1 MLISLSLHLVNI
13 KYKYNMEQI
22 IKHFT
27 DNDAYTFTCQY
38 YILKTYPRAEVEYKF
53 FDRNHTKYPKG
64 FAELLQEQVNYM
76 KDVIITDEEI
86 AFMSKNMYYL
96 PLWYFTFLKGYRFNP
111 NEVTISQDNEG
122 HLDIAV
128 KGKWFSTIMWE
139 MPLLSCISE
148 LMHKLNGDDD
158 KYNLATEYWKSY
170 DKMTK
175 ALQNGLIISDMGTR
189 RRFSYNHHHNV
200 IRSFVEASE
209 KSMEELYSYGEF
221 VGTSN
226 VWLAKRYNLRPIGTM
241 SHQIISFE
249 ETVSGIFECN
259 NQTMSKW
266 SECYDGLNGTYLYDC
281 FGDKVF
287 FNNFQTKY
295 AKLFDGLRVDSGD
308 EFEQI
313 EKIIDKYK
321 SLGVDPKTKTVV
333 FSNGLN
339 LDKALEIHKY
349 IGGRVR
355 DTYGIGTFFTCDIDN
370 VKPSNIVIK
379 LVKGRITE
387 QREWH
392 DCVKLSC
399 DKGKTLGNQEKC
411 NYLSNIINC

>member
-1 MLISLSLHLVNI
+1 
-13 KYKYNMEQI
+13 MEQI

-64 FAELLQEQVNYM
+64 FGKLLQEQVNYM
-76 KDVIITDEEI
+76 ENVVITDEEI
-86 AFMSKNMYYL
+86 AFMKAKMYYL

-111 NEVTISQDNEG
+111 KEVTINQYDEG
-122 HLDIAV
+122 YLDISV
-128 KGKWFSTIMWE
+128 RGKWFSAIMWE

-148 LMHKLNGDDD
+148 LIHTINEDAD
-158 KYNLATEYWKSY
+158 KYDLRTEYWKSY

-175 ALQNGLIISDMGTR
+175 ALDNGLIISDMGTR
-189 RRFSYNHHHNV
+189 RRFSYQHHYNV

-209 KSMEELYSYGEF
+209 KAKEELGCFGKF

-226 VWLAKRYNLRPIGTM
+226 VWFAKEFGLTPIGTM

-249 ETVSGIFECN
+249 ETVSGVFECN
-259 NQTMSKW
+259 NQVMSKW

-308 EFEQI
+308 EFEQT
-313 EKIIDKYK
+313 EKIIQKYQALNIDPTTK
-321 SLGVDPKTKTVV
+321 SVV
-333 FSNGLN
+333 YSNGLN
-339 LDKALEIHKY
+339 LDKALEIHKFAN
-349 IGGRVR
+349 GRVK
-355 DTYGIGTFFTCDIDN
+355 DSYGIGTFFTCDVDN

-379 LVKGRITE
+379 LIKGRITE

-399 DKGKTLGNQEKC
+399 DEGKTLGNQEKC
-411 NYLSNIINC
+411 KFLLNNID

>member
-1 MLISLSLHLVNI
+1 
-13 KYKYNMEQI
+13 MEQI

-38 YILKTYPRAEVEYKF
+38 YILKTYPRAEVEYRF

-64 FAELLQEQVNYM
+64 FGKLLQEQVNYM
-76 KDVIITDEEI
+76 ENVVITDEEI
-86 AFMSKNMYYL
+86 AFMKAKMYYL

-111 NEVTISQDNEG
+111 KEVTINQYDEG
-122 HLDIAV
+122 YLDISV
-128 KGKWFSTIMWE
+128 RGKWFSAIMWE

-148 LMHKLNGDDD
+148 LIHTINGDAD
-158 KYNLATEYWKSY
+158 KYDLQTEYWKSY

-175 ALQNGLIISDMGTR
+175 ALNNGLIISDMGTR
-189 RRFSYNHHHNV
+189 RRFAYQHHYNV

-209 KSMEELYSYGEF
+209 KTAEDLGCFGKF

-226 VWLAKRYNLRPIGTM
+226 VWFAKEFGLTPIGTM

-249 ETVSGIFECN
+249 ETVSGVFECN
-259 NQTMSKW
+259 NQVMSKW

-308 EFEQI
+308 EFEQT
-313 EKIIDKYK
+313 EKIIQKYQALNVEPTMK
-321 SLGVDPKTKTVV
+321 SVV
-333 FSNGLN
+333 YSNGLN
-339 LDKALEIHKY
+339 LDKALEIHKFVK
-349 IGGRVR
+349 GRVK
-355 DTYGIGTFFTCDIDN
+355 DSYGIGTFFTCDVDN

-399 DKGKTLGNQEKC
+399 DKGKTLGNKEKC
-411 NYLSNIINC
+411 IYLLNIID

>member
-1 MLISLSLHLVNI
+1 
-13 KYKYNMEQI
+13 MEQI

-38 YILKTYPRAEVEYKF
+38 YILKTYPRAEVEYRF

-64 FAELLQEQVNYM
+64 FGKLLQEQVNYM
-76 KDVIITDEEI
+76 ENVVITDEEI
-86 AFMSKNMYYL
+86 AFMKAKMYYL

-111 NEVTISQDNEG
+111 KEVTINQYDEG
-122 HLDIAV
+122 YLDISV
-128 KGKWFSTIMWE
+128 RGKWFSAIMWE

-148 LMHKLNGDDD
+148 LIHTINGDAD
-158 KYNLATEYWKSY
+158 KYDLQTEYWKSY

-175 ALQNGLIISDMGTR
+175 ALNNGLIISDMGTR
-189 RRFSYNHHHNV
+189 RRFAYQHHYNV

-209 KSMEELYSYGEF
+209 KTAEDLGCF
-221 VGTSN
+221 GKFIGTSN
-226 VWLAKRYNLRPIGTM
+226 VWFAKEFGLTPIGTM

-249 ETVSGIFECN
+249 ETVSGVFECN
-259 NQTMSKW
+259 NQVMSKW

-308 EFEQI
+308 EFEQT
-313 EKIIDKYK
+313 EKIIQKYQALNVEPTMK
-321 SLGVDPKTKTVV
+321 SVV
-333 FSNGLN
+333 YSNGLN
-339 LDKALEIHKY
+339 LDKALEIHKFVK
-349 IGGRVR
+349 GRVK
-355 DTYGIGTFFTCDIDN
+355 DSYGIGTFFTCDVDN

-399 DKGKTLGNQEKC
+399 DKGKTLGNKEKC

>member
-1 MLISLSLHLVNI
+1 MRQLIN
-13 KYKYNMEQI
+13 
-22 IKHFT
+22 HFT
-27 DNDAYTFTCQY
+27 DNDAYTFSCQY
-38 YILKTYPRAEVEYKF
+38 YILKTYPRAEVEYNF
-53 FDRNHTKYPKG
+53 FDRNKTKYPKG

-76 KDVIITDEEI
+76 ENVVITDEEI

-111 NEVTISQDNEG
+111 KEVAITQDDEG
-122 HLDIAV
+122 YLDISV

-148 LMHKLNGDDD
+148 LTHILNGDVDRYD
-158 KYNLATEYWKSY
+158 FEHEYRKSY
-170 DKMTK
+170 NKMLEAIK
-175 ALQNGLIISDMGTR
+175 NGLVISDMGTR
-189 RRFSYNHHHNV
+189 RRFSYQHHDNV
-200 IRSFVEASE
+200 IRSFVEASKCTLE
-209 KSMEELYSYGEF
+209 SLIAFGKF

-226 VWLAKRYNLRPIGTM
+226 VWFAMKYGLTPIGTM

-259 NQTMSKW
+259 NQVMSKW

-308 EFEQI
+308 EFEQT

-321 SLGVDPKTKTVV
+321 SSNIDAMSKSIVY
-333 FSNGLN
+333 SNGLD
-339 LDKALEIHKY
+339 LDKALDIHKFVNY
-349 IGGRVR
+349 RLK
-355 DTYGIGTFFTCDIDN
+355 DSYGIGTFLTCDIDN
-370 VKPSNIVIK
+370 AKPSNIVIK

-399 DKGKTLGNQEKC
+399 NSGKTLGNQEKC
-411 NYLSNIINC
+411 NYLLNTIESSPL

>member
-1 MLISLSLHLVNI
+1 
-13 KYKYNMEQI
+13 MEQI

-53 FDRNHTKYPKG
+53 FDRNNTIYPKG

-76 KDVIITDEEI
+76 QNVIITDEEI
-86 AFMSKNMYYL
+86 EFMSKNMYYL

-111 NEVTISQDNEG
+111 KEVTINQYDEG
-122 HLDIAV
+122 YLDISV
-128 KGKWFSTIMWE
+128 KGKWFSAIMWE

-148 LMHKLNGDDD
+148 LIHTINGDTD
-158 KYNLATEYWKSY
+158 KYDLRTEYWKSY

-175 ALQNGLIISDMGTR
+175 ALHNGLIISDMGTR
-189 RRFSYNHHHNV
+189 RRFSYQHHYNV

-209 KSMEELYSYGEF
+209 KTAEDISCFGKF

-226 VWLAKRYNLRPIGTM
+226 VWLAKEFGLTPIGTM

-249 ETVSGIFECN
+249 ETVSGVFECN
-259 NQTMSKW
+259 NQVMSKW

-308 EFEQI
+308 EFEQT
-313 EKIIDKYK
+313 EKIIQKYQILNIDPTMK
-321 SLGVDPKTKTVV
+321 SVV
-333 FSNGLN
+333 YSNGLN
-339 LDKALEIHKY
+339 LDKALEIHKFAN
-349 IGGRVR
+349 GRVK
-355 DTYGIGTFFTCDIDN
+355 DSYGIGTFFTCDVDN

-399 DKGKTLGNQEKC
+399 DEGKTLGNQEKC
-411 NYLSNIINC
+411 KFLLNNIE